1 MKILAFPRDPNPYQ
15 RLLYSE
21 MERLGAQVSYLG
33 QLTPSRTLNLL
44 LLPAEM
50 AARRAGGARLVHLH
64 WVFGFALPGAD
75 RFPILRRLAQA
86 WFGVWLRAAQ
96 KLGLRMVWTAHN
108 VLPHSRVFADD
119 AAARRALTCRCDLV
133 LAHSPAAL
141 AGLAEL
147 GAVPQ
152 RSLVIRHGPMGPA
165 VPAALRVPGSGD
177 GPREFLFFGKV
188 AEYKGVEELLAAFND
203 LPEGTPARLTV
214 VGQCDDPD
222 LRARLTAAGNVR
234 FRLEH
239 VPEHEVAG
247 LLASADAV
255 VLPFRQVTT
264 SGSAELALSHARP
277 LIVPDLPGLAGL
289 PAAAV
294 VRYDG
299 SVRGLTAALAD
310 LANADRSRLAAMS
323 AAASAYSAQVS
334 WREIA
339 AATLSAMESVISG
352 SYRAGV
358 RPSAAAST

>member
-1 MKILAFPRDPNPYQ
+1 
-15 RLLYSE
+15 
-21 MERLGAQVSYLG
+21 
-33 QLTPSRTLNLL
+33 
-44 LLPAEM
+44 
-50 AARRAGGARLVHLH
+50 
-64 WVFGFALPGAD
+64 
-75 RFPILRRLAQA
+75 
-86 WFGVWLRAAQ
+86 
-96 KLGLRMVWTAHN
+96 
-108 VLPHSRVFADD
+108 
-119 AAARRALTCRCDLV
+119 
-133 LAHSPAAL
+133 
-141 AGLAEL
+141 
-147 GAVPQ
+147 
-152 RSLVIRHGPMGPA
+152 
-165 VPAALRVPGSGD
+165 
-177 GPREFLFFGKV
+177 
-188 AEYKGVEELLAAFND
+188 
-203 LPEGTPARLTV
+203 
-214 VGQCDDPD
+214 
-222 LRARLTAAGNVR
+222 
-234 FRLEH
+234 
-239 VPEHEVAG
+239 VAG